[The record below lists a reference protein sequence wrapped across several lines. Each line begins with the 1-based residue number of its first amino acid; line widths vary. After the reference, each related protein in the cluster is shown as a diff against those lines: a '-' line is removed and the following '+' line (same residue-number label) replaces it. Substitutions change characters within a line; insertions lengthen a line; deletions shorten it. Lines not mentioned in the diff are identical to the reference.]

1 MKERNEETKLL
12 ENEILNAGMRLTTL
26 NNENIKFK
34 QVKKQIKINHEKTNK
49 TLIQGIE
56 DYENEIKI
64 YAQRMD
70 ENKSQEIVLNTEY
83 SKLKSLF

>member
-34 QVKKQIKINHEKTNK
+34 QVKKQTKIKHEK
-49 TLIQGIE
+49 LI
-56 DYENEIKI
+56 
-64 YAQRMD
+64 
-70 ENKSQEIVLNTEY
+70 
-83 SKLKSLF
+83 KL